1 MCLLY
6 DDATGR
12 KLGISRSI
20 GIGCGNHEKESRS
33 GNKQE
38 YIKLK
43 KGIS

>member
-1 MCLLY
+1 MM
-6 DDATGR
+6 TQQGR

-20 GIGCGNHEKESRS
+20 GIGSGNHEKTSRS

-43 KGIS
+43 KGIA